1 MANSLIPNG
10 YHLQL
15 TVSWGTKLGGSGRRP
30 GWRPPQFHN
39 LESQFA
45 EIFGSLYGQRRI
57 MDARTKV
64 STLLAEAAEAGGA
77 AAELSTGDFMIKMMV
92 SIVES
97 SGSDDVL
104 QVSVFI
110 AEVGSRVIS
119 IFILF

>member
-1 MANSLIPNG
+1 
-10 YHLQL
+10 
-15 TVSWGTKLGGSGRRP
+15 
-30 GWRPPQFHN
+30 
-39 LESQFA
+39 
-45 EIFGSLYGQRRI
+45 

-64 STLLAEAAEAGGA
+64 SPLLAEAAEAGGA
-77 AAELSTGDFMIKMMV
+77 VAELADDQDDV